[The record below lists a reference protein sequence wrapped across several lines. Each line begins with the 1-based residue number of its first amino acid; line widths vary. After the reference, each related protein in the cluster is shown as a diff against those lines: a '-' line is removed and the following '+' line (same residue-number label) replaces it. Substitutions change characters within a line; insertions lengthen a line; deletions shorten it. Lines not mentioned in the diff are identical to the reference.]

1 MATIPTM
8 RIHATDEVF
17 VRATRADVHAYLAD
31 PGGYGAWW
39 PGARSRGSPAGAW
52 LELATALPG
61 RSQRLHLAVAGQRRD
76 LGVAF
81 RLRGDAVGKAEW
93 YYLDEPDG
101 TRVTWLIDAA
111 ATTPRAR
118 RWLEAH
124 RAAVRRGQR
133 ALKDLLESGRAVGA
147 DPEPDLLARQDAA
160 IAAFEAG
167 VERYLKRRR

>member
-1 MATIPTM
+1 MATIQTM

-39 PGARSRGSPAGAW
+39 PGARSRGAPDGAW
-52 LELATALPG
+52 LELTTATPG
-61 RSQRLHLAVAGQRRD
+61 RSQRLHLAVVGERRD

-81 RLRGDAVGKAEW
+81 RLRGDAIGKAEW

-101 TRVTWLIDAA
+101 ARVTWLIDAT
-111 ATTPRAR
+111 ATTRWAR

-133 ALKDLLESGRAVGA
+133 ALKDVLESGRPVGA
-147 DPEPDLLARQDAA
+147 DPDPALLERQDVA
-160 IAAFEAG
+160 IAQFEGG

>member
-1 MATIPTM
+1 MATIAAM

-39 PGARSRGSPAGAW
+39 PGARSRGSRAGAW
-52 LELATALPG
+52 LELAAALPG
-61 RSQRLHLAVAGQRRD
+61 RPHRLHLAVTGERRD

-81 RLRGDAVGKAEW
+81 RVRGDVIGKAEW

-101 TRVTWLIDAA
+101 ARVTWLIDAT
-111 ATTPRAR
+111 ATTRRVR
-118 RWLEAH
+118 RWLAAH

-133 ALKDLLESGRAVGA
+133 ALKDLLESGRPVGA
-147 DPEPDLLARQDAA
+147 DPDPTLLARQDAA
-160 IAAFEAG
+160 IAQFEAG